1 MRAALHDVV
10 WGDEMIKRLLILPL
24 LLAAISN
31 GRAQAETVRIDRDAM
46 GVPHVFG
53 ETAEAVL
60 FGAGYAEAQDRL
72 AVMEQARRRAL
83 GRLAE
88 VLGPS
93 AVASDIL
100 SRQRLPEKEDLL
112 RMFAAIPA
120 EYQRMLKAYVGGV
133 NRAIAE
139 IEQDP
144 AHKTPYEF
152 TQWGVKPE
160 RWVLTD
166 YLAMIAGFPRDRG
179 GSEVTNLAFLQ
190 AMTAQHGAAKA
201 RQLFNDL
208 VPVSDPDTPTVIPAG
223 EDLAPAQPM
232 PQPTF
237 LTLAPLGKPSAPI
250 SAAGKDHS
258 RCLVLGPQR
267 TASGK
272 VMMMEATADGP
283 EIHLHGGG
291 FDSAGFTTPAWGVPI
306 MGRGPHHGWLITSGH
321 ADSTDTFAEKL
332 DPKNPTRYWFKG
344 HWRQM
349 ERQTQ
354 TILVKGAAPVV
365 HEFRRTVHGPVV
377 SEDTANAIAYTHRF
391 AMRGHELEN
400 WVALVDMQ
408 RAQSISAF
416 EAAMAKMAINFG
428 ICYGDESGQIG
439 FWETGLLPRRA
450 PGTDLRLPTPGTGEY
465 EWQGFLS
472 PAERPHMVNP
482 KQGYIHAWNSK
493 ATSWSREG
501 DEARMGATFRTWL
514 GNRLAAGA
522 HGATL
527 LDMADYSR
535 QIWSAY
541 GARDRANAPPDM
553 FAPFLRAAAASANDA
568 EVSEAVDLMLS
579 WSGRY
584 EDRDANGR
592 YDNPGLTLFRN
603 WLETAPT
610 MLFGSAMGKW
620 WKDIDEQRYQ
630 KYRTALL
637 FRALQGRAAGLP
649 VEFDYF
655 QGRPRD
661 AVVAETI
668 RQTIAA
674 VRPRFGQ
681 AAMADWKL
689 PIFWKYFT
697 DEAEDPG
704 RPPLPD
710 DDERGNALW
719 SELGLGPKM
728 VPLNGGEGWVGM
740 MELTP
745 GAPAI
750 YTITEVGGQNQFID
764 PARRGTAHLTDQVQM
779 HAENRFKRIDLA
791 PAAIAAGRESSIEL
805 MIAP

>member
-1 MRAALHDVV
+1 
-10 WGDEMIKRLLILPL
+10 MIRRSLILPL
-24 LLAAISN
+24 MLVAVPFSAAHADN
-31 GRAQAETVRIDRDAM
+31 TPPQAQTIRIDRDTR

-53 ETAEAVL
+53 DTAEAVL

-72 AVMEQARRRAL
+72 ADMEQARRRAV

-88 VLGPS
+88 LLGPS
-93 AVASDIL
+93 AVPSDIV
-100 SRQRLPEKEDLL
+100 SRQRLPEKADLL
-112 RMFAAIPA
+112 RMYGAIPA
-120 EYQRMLKAYVGGV
+120 EYQRMLQAYVDGV

-144 AHKTPYEF
+144 GHKTPYEF
-152 TQWGVKPE
+152 TRWDVKPE
-160 RWVLTD
+160 RWMLTD
-166 YLAMIAGFPRDRG
+166 FLAMIASFPRGRG
-179 GSEVTNLAFLQ
+179 GSEVTNLTFLQ
-190 AMTAQHGAAKA
+190 AMIAQHGEAKG

-208 VPVSDPDTPTVIPAG
+208 VPVSDPDTPTVIPRG
-223 EDLAPAQPM
+223 EDLAPAQPI

-237 LTLAPLGKPSAPI
+237 LTLAPLGKPPEPIPAP
-250 SAAGKDHS
+250 GKDHS

-332 DPKNPTRYWFKG
+332 DPKNPNRYWFKG
-344 HWRQM
+344 HWQPV

-365 HEFRRTVHGPVV
+365 HEFRRTVHGAVV
-377 SEDTANAIAYTHRF
+377 SEDMANSIAYSQRF

-408 RAQSISAF
+408 RARSIGEF
-416 EAAMAKMAINFG
+416 DAAMGKMAINFG
-428 ICYGDESGQIG
+428 ICYGDETGNIG

-450 PGTDLRLPTPGTGEY
+450 PGTDPRLPAPGTGEY
-465 EWQGFLS
+465 EWQGFLT

-482 KQGYIHAWNSK
+482 TQGYIHAWNSK

-501 DEARMGATFRTWL
+501 DDARMGATFRTWL
-514 GNRLAAGA
+514 GNKLAAGS

-527 LDMADYSR
+527 LDMVGYNR
-535 QIWSAY
+535 QIWNAF
-541 GARDRANAPPDM
+541 GARDRANAPPYM
-553 FAPFLRAAAASANDA
+553 FAPFLRSAAASANDP
-568 EVSEAVDLMLS
+568 EVSQAVDLMLS
-579 WSGRY
+579 WNGRY
-584 EDRDANGR
+584 EDRDADLR
-592 YDNPGLTLFRN
+592 YDNAGLTLFRN
-603 WLETAPT
+603 WLETAPKV
-610 MLFGSAMGKW
+610 LFGPVMGNW
-620 WKDIDEQRYQ
+620 WKDIDAKRYQ

-637 FRALQGRAAGLP
+637 YRTLQGTAAALP
-649 VEFDYF
+649 VEFDYLHG
-655 QGRPRD
+655 QSRD

-674 VRPRFGQ
+674 VRPKFGQ
-681 AAMADWKL
+681 SAMTEWKL

-697 DEAEDPG
+697 EQPEDPAH
-704 RPPLPD
+704 PPLPD
-710 DDERGNALW
+710 DDERSKMLW
-719 SELGLGPKM
+719 AELGLGPKM
-728 VPLNGGEGWVGM
+728 VPLNGGEEWVGL

-745 GAPAI
+745 NAPAI
-750 YTITEVGGQNQFID
+750 YTITEAGGQNQFID
-764 PARRGTAHLTDQVQM
+764 PAKHGTAHLTDQVQM

-791 PAAIAAGRESSIEL
+791 PDAIAANRESSITL
-805 MIAP
+805 TYSP

>member
-1 MRAALHDVV
+1 MIMRHLVV
-10 WGDEMIKRLLILPL
+10 LPL
-24 LLAAISN
+24 LLASAVK
-31 GRAQAETVRIDRDAM
+31 AETVRIDRDTR

-53 ETAEAVL
+53 ESSEAVL

-72 AVMEQARRRAL
+72 ADMEQSRRRAL

-93 AVASDIL
+93 AVQSDIV
-100 SRQRLPEKEDLL
+100 SRQRLPEKAELL
-112 RMFAAIPA
+112 RMYSALPA
-120 EYQRMLKAYVGGV
+120 EYMRMLQAYVGGV

-139 IEQDP
+139 IEADP
-144 AHKTPYEF
+144 DHKTPHEF
-152 TQWGVKPE
+152 SKWGVKPE

-166 YLAMIAGFPRDRG
+166 FLAMVASFPRGRG
-179 GSEVTNLAFLQ
+179 GSEVTNLRFLQ
-190 AMTAQHGAAKA
+190 AMTEQHGEAKA

-208 VPVSDPDTPTVIPAG
+208 VPVSDPDSPTVIPKG
-223 EDLAPAQPM
+223 EDLAPPQPM
-232 PQPTF
+232 PQATF
-237 LTLAPLGKPSAPI
+237 LTLAPLGKAAEPIPAP
-250 SAAGKDHS
+250 GKDHS

-321 ADSTDTFAEKL
+321 GDSTDTFAEKL
-332 DPKNPTRYWFKG
+332 DPKNPNRYWFKG
-344 HWRQM
+344 AWRPV

-365 HEFRRTVHGPVV
+365 HEFRRTVHGAVV
-377 SEDTANAIAYTHRF
+377 SEDKANAIAYTQRF

-400 WVALVDMQ
+400 WVSLVDMQ
-408 RAQSISAF
+408 RAQSLSEF
-416 EAAMAKMAINFG
+416 DAAMGKMSINFG

-439 FWETGLLPRRA
+439 FWETGLMPRRA
-450 PGTDLRLPTPGTGEY
+450 PGTDPRLPTPGTGEY

-472 PAERPHMVNP
+472 PAERPHMLNP

-501 DEARMGATFRTWL
+501 DDGRMGATFRTWL
-514 GNRLAAGA
+514 GNKLAAES

-527 LDMADYSR
+527 VDMIGYNR
-535 QIWSAY
+535 QIWNSF
-541 GARDRANAPPDM
+541 GARDRANAPPYM
-553 FAPFLRAAAASANDA
+553 FAPMLRSAAASENDP
-568 EVSEAVDLMLS
+568 EVTQAVDLMLS
-579 WSGRY
+579 WNGRY
-584 EDRDANGR
+584 EDRDADLR
-592 YDNPGLTLFRN
+592 YDNPGLTLFRT
-603 WLETAPT
+603 WLETAPKV
-610 MLFGSAMGKW
+610 LFGPLMGNW
-620 WKDIDEQRYQ
+620 WKDIDAKRYQ
-630 KYRTALL
+630 KYRTAFLY
-637 FRALQGRAAGLP
+637 RTLQGPAAGLP

-655 QGRPRD
+655 QGRSRD
-661 AVVAETI
+661 AVVAETV

-674 VRPRFGQ
+674 VRPKFGQ
-681 AAMADWKL
+681 SAMADWKM

-697 DEAEDPG
+697 EGAEDPA

-710 DDERGNALW
+710 DDERAKALW
-719 SELGLGPKM
+719 AELGLGPKM

-750 YTITEVGGQNQFID
+750 YTVTEVGGQNQFID
-764 PARRGTAHLTDQVQM
+764 PTGRGTAHLTDQVAM
-779 HAENRFKRIDLA
+779 HVENRFKRIDLA
-791 PAAIAAGRESSIEL
+791 PDAISAGRQSSFQLTFVPGEGRRR
-805 MIAP
+805 

>member
-1 MRAALHDVV
+1 MNGRP
-10 WGDEMIKRLLILPL
+10 LILPL
-24 LLAAISN
+24 LLAALPMEPAHAGDTSPPV
-31 GRAQAETVRIDRDAM
+31 QAVRIDRDTK

-53 ETAEAVL
+53 DTSEAVL

-72 AVMEQARRRAL
+72 ADMEQARRRAL

-93 AVASDIL
+93 AVPSDIV
-100 SRQRLPEKEDLL
+100 SRQRLPENAELL
-112 RMFAAIPA
+112 RMYGAIPPN
-120 EYQRMLKAYVGGV
+120 YQRMMQAYVDGV
-133 NRAIAE
+133 NRAIAD

-160 RWVLTD
+160 RWALTD
-166 YLAMIAGFPRDRG
+166 FLAMIAGFPRGRS

-190 AMTAQHGAAKA
+190 AMIAQHGEAKG
-201 RQLFNDL
+201 RQIFNDL
-208 VPVSDPDTPTVIPAG
+208 VPANDPDTPTVIPPG
-223 EDLAPAQPM
+223 EDFAPAQPR

-237 LTLAPLGKPSAPI
+237 LTLAPLGQPAEPIPAP
-250 SAAGKDHS
+250 GKDHS

-321 ADSTDTFAEKL
+321 SDSTDTFAEKL
-332 DPKNPTRYWFKG
+332 DPKNPNHYWFKG
-344 HWRQM
+344 QWRPVQ
-349 ERQTQ
+349 RQTQ
-354 TILVKGAAPVV
+354 TILVKGATPVV
-365 HEFRRTVHGPVV
+365 HEFRRTVHGAVV
-377 SEDTANAIAYTHRF
+377 SEDKTNAIAYTHRF

-408 RAQSISAF
+408 RARSIGEF
-416 EAAMAKMAINFG
+416 DAAIGKLAINFG

-439 FWETGLLPRRA
+439 FWETGLMPRRA
-450 PGTDLRLPTPGTGEY
+450 PGTDPRLPTPGTGEY

-493 ATSWSREG
+493 ATGWSREG
-501 DEARMGATFRTWL
+501 DEARIGATFRTWL
-514 GNRLAAGA
+514 GSKLAAGS
-522 HGATL
+522 HSATL
-527 LDMADYSR
+527 VDMAEYNR
-535 QIWSAY
+535 QIWNAY

-553 FAPFLRAAAASANDA
+553 FAPFLRAAAASANDP
-568 EVSEAVDLMLS
+568 EVAQAVELMVS
-579 WSGRY
+579 WNGLY
-584 EDRDANGR
+584 EDRDSDGR
-592 YDNPGLTLFRN
+592 YDNAGLTLFRT
-603 WLETAPT
+603 WLETAPKV
-610 MLFGSAMGKW
+610 LFSPVMGDW
-620 WKDIDEQRYQ
+620 WKDIDAKRYQ
-630 KYRTALL
+630 KYRTAFLY
-637 FRALQGRAAGLP
+637 RTLQGPSAGLP

-655 QGRPRD
+655 QGRSRD
-661 AVVAETI
+661 ASVAETI

-674 VRPRFGQ
+674 VRPQFGHS
-681 AAMADWKL
+681 AMAEWKL
-689 PIFWKYFT
+689 PVFWKYFT
-697 DEAEDPG
+697 EQAEDPA

-710 DDERGNALW
+710 DDERSTMLW
-719 SELGLGPKM
+719 AELGLGPKM
-728 VPLNGGEGWVGM
+728 VPLNGGEEWVGM
-740 MELTP
+740 MELTA

-750 YTITEVGGQNQFID
+750 YTITEAGGQNQFID
-764 PARRGTAHLTDQVQM
+764 PAKHGTAHLTDQVQM

-791 PAAIAAGRESSIEL
+791 PDAIAANRESSITL
-805 MIAP
+805 SYSP